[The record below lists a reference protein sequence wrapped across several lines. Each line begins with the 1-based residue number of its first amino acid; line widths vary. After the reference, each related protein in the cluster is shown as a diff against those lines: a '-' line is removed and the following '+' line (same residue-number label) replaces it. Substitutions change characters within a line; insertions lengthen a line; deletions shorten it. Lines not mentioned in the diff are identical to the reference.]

1 MADYHFKNLI
11 FEGGGVLGLAYVG
24 ALDVL
29 EEKDILKDVKRI
41 GGASAGAIN
50 ALLLSLGYSNSDLK
64 EILINLN
71 FNNFLDDSW
80 GIVRDSKRLVD
91 KFGWYKGNFFR
102 NWIRD
107 LIEAKTGNKH
117 STFKDFK
124 DAGFKELFLIGSNL
138 STGYSEIFS
147 HEHTPTTRVADAVRI
162 SMSIPLF
169 FQAMRDFRQD
179 VFVDGGLLDNYPV
192 KLFDRNKYVDGNK
205 DKNCRETSY
214 YEETNEAL
222 DITKKKDKCVYN
234 KETLGF
240 RLDKE
245 EEILMFRDG
254 AVPQSTEIDDF
265 FDYIMAL
272 FKTVMNVQNNQHLHT
287 DDWHRTIYINTKG
300 VSWLDFDLDDQSKEL
315 LIERGIEGTKKY
327 FKWYDKKNP
336 RPKPKNHPDT
346 N

>member
-1 MADYHFKNLI
+1 MSDYHFRNLV
-11 FEGGGVLGLAYVG
+11 FEGGGVLGLAYIG
-24 ALDVL
+24 ALEIL
-29 EEKDILKDVKRI
+29 EEKDILKDIKRI

-50 ALLLSLGYSNSDLK
+50 ALLLSLGYTNSELK
-64 EILINLN
+64 DILIKLD

-80 GIVRDSKRLVD
+80 GIVRDSKRLVE
-91 KFGWYKGNFFR
+91 KFGWYKGNYFR
-102 NWIRD
+102 NWVRD

-117 STFKDFK
+117 STFKDLK
-124 DAGFKELFLIGSNL
+124 DQGYKELFLMGSNL

-192 KLFDRNKYVDGNK
+192 KLFDRRKYVDGSK
-205 DKNCRETSY
+205 KKNCRETGY
-214 YEETNEAL
+214 YDETNEQL
-222 DITKKKDKCVYN
+222 DIRRVAEKCVYN

-254 AVPQSTEIDDF
+254 AEPQSAEIDDF
-265 FDYIMAL
+265 LITLWL
-272 FKTVMNVQNNQHLHT
+272 FL
-287 DDWHRTIYINTKG
+287 
-300 VSWLDFDLDDQSKEL
+300 
-315 LIERGIEGTKKY
+315 
-327 FKWYDKKNP
+327 
-336 RPKPKNHPDT
+336 KP
-346 N
+346 